1 MSDPDCIFAIESIIN
16 KMNLHFDK
24 LSLMGFAIF
33 FNNCPNMV
41 GLFVFHPDVRI
52 RESGEGGGGGGGGGG
67 GVAYTGFQRMAF
79 CLHKRGGSSSL
90 VLGKLRKLAIS
101 NKKINI
107 LNCKGGF
114 AKPLLNQIL
123 NFRPK

>member
-1 MSDPDCIFAIESIIN
+1 
-16 KMNLHFDK
+16 
-24 LSLMGFAIF
+24 MGYAIF
-33 FNNCPNMV
+33 FNNCPKMV
-41 GLFVFHPDVRI
+41 GPFVFQPDVRI
-52 RESGEGGGGGGGGGG
+52 RESGEGGGG
-67 GVAYTGFQRMAF
+67 AYTGFQRMAF

-114 AKPLLNQIL
+114 AKPLLNQIS